1 MNELLEDAF
10 NIFITTFYP
19 ERSINEK
26 QDSLKNYLLDETVI
40 NEIEKKIDLLRNIIQ
55 PVQRTPEWYAFR
67 WNLITASNA
76 YKALDSQASINQLIY
91 EKCQPLKIFEDNDS
105 EIKMVNTNTAM
116 HWGQKYE
123 PLSVMIYED
132 MYNKIKPLLN
142 LKEIDSSDYKKLQ
155 DFIILSLTSG
165 YWIPPRRSQDWTE
178 LKIKNIDK
186 ASDNYIDKNS
196 FVFNKYKTAKFY
208 ETQKVDIPKGFKAIL
223 TKYLKLNNNEYLI
236 TDDKGNKLTNV
247 RLTQKLN
254 HIFGNNISTSMLRH
268 IYLTEKLKD
277 VHKLAELDKLAQ
289 DMGHSVSEAME
300 YVKH

>member
-1 MNELLEDAF
+1 LLEDKAPSSRK
-10 NIFITTFYP
+10 TT
-19 ERSINEK
+19 
-26 QDSLKNYLLDETVI
+26 
-40 NEIEKKIDLLRNIIQ
+40 
-55 PVQRTPEWYAFR
+55 YAA
-67 WNLITASNA
+67 LIAIAKENDK
-76 YKALDSQASINQLIY
+76 YKKALLTDGKAYDQ
-91 EKCQPLKIFEDNDS
+91 F
-105 EIKMVNTNTAM
+105 IKTQTKTEVQETN
-116 HWGQKYE
+116 WKSFDE
-123 PLSVMIYED
+123 VKKIYED
-132 MYNKIKPLLN
+132 MYSKVKPLLN
-142 LKEIDSSDYKKLQ
+142 LKEIDASDYKKLQ

-186 ASDNYIDKNS
+186 EKDNYIDKNS
-196 FVFNKYKTAKFY
+196 FVFNKFKTAKFY

-223 TKYLKLNNNEYLI
+223 TKYLKLNKNDYLI

-277 VHKLAELDKLAQ
+277 VPKLAELDKLAH

>member
-1 MNELLEDAF
+1 MEEVIKSNKPNITASTLKTYMSLLRSLYFKEHEKGTEIKPAWFNNQDEIIKLLEDKAPSSRK
-10 NIFITTFYP
+10 TT
-19 ERSINEK
+19 
-26 QDSLKNYLLDETVI
+26 
-40 NEIEKKIDLLRNIIQ
+40 
-55 PVQRTPEWYAFR
+55 YAA
-67 WNLITASNA
+67 LIAIAKENDK
-76 YKALDSQASINQLIY
+76 YKKALLSDGKTYDQ
-91 EKCQPLKIFEDNDS
+91 F
-105 EIKMVNTNTAM
+105 IKTQTKTEAQESNWKSFDEV
-116 HWGQKYE
+116 KK
-123 PLSVMIYED
+123 IYED
-132 MYNKIKPLLN
+132 MYNKVKPLLN

-186 ASDNYIDKNS
+186 SKDNYIDKNS
-196 FVFNKYKTAKFY
+196 FVLNKFKTSKFY
-208 ETQKVDIPKGFKAIL
+208 DTQKVDIPKGFKTIL

-277 VHKLAELDKLAQ
+277 IPKIAELEKLAQ

>member
-1 MNELLEDAF
+1 MEEVIKSNKPNISASSLKTYLSLLRSLYFKEHEKGSEIKTEWFNNQDKIMQLLEDKAPSSRK
-10 NIFITTFYP
+10 TT
-19 ERSINEK
+19 
-26 QDSLKNYLLDETVI
+26 
-40 NEIEKKIDLLRNIIQ
+40 
-55 PVQRTPEWYAFR
+55 YAA
-67 WNLITASNA
+67 LIAIAKENDK
-76 YKALDSQASINQLIY
+76 YKKALINDGKTYDQFIKTQTKTEVQ
-91 EKCQPLKIFEDNDS
+91 EKNWKSFDD
-105 EIKMVNTNTAM
+105 IK
-116 HWGQKYE
+116 K
-123 PLSVMIYED
+123 IYED
-132 MYNKIKPLLN
+132 MYNKVKPLLN
-142 LKEIDSSDYKKLQ
+142 LKEIDSNDYKKLQ

-186 ASDNYIDKNS
+186 EKDNYIDKNS
-196 FVFNKYKTAKFY
+196 FVFNKFKTAKFY

-223 TKYLKLNNNEYLI
+223 TKYLKLNKNDYLI

-277 VHKLAELDKLAQ
+277 VPKLAELDKLAH

>member
-1 MNELLEDAF
+1 MEEVIKTNKPNITASTLKTYMSLLRSLYFKEHEKGSEIKPEWFNNQDDIIKLLEDKAPSSRK
-10 NIFITTFYP
+10 TT
-19 ERSINEK
+19 
-26 QDSLKNYLLDETVI
+26 
-40 NEIEKKIDLLRNIIQ
+40 
-55 PVQRTPEWYAFR
+55 YAA
-67 WNLITASNA
+67 LIAISKENDK
-76 YKALDSQASINQLIY
+76 YKKALLTDGKTYDQFIKSQTKTEVQ
-91 EKCQPLKIFEDNDS
+91 EKNWKSFDDV
-105 EIKMVNTNTAM
+105 K
-116 HWGQKYE
+116 K
-123 PLSVMIYED
+123 IYED

-178 LKIKNIDK
+178 LKIKNVDK
-186 ASDNYIDKNS
+186 TKDNYIDKNS
-196 FVFNKYKTAKFY
+196 FVFNKYKTSKFY

-223 TKYLKLNNNEYLI
+223 TKYLKLNNNDYLI

-268 IYLTEKLKD
+268 IYLTERLKD
-277 VHKLAELDKLAQ
+277 IPKIAELEKLQ
-289 DMGHSVSEAME
+289 SEMGQGTLSQQLE

>member
-1 MNELLEDAF
+1 MEEVIKTNKPNITASTLKTYMSLLRSLYFKEHEKGTEIKPAWFNNQDEIIKLLEDKAPSSRK
-10 NIFITTFYP
+10 TT
-19 ERSINEK
+19 
-26 QDSLKNYLLDETVI
+26 
-40 NEIEKKIDLLRNIIQ
+40 
-55 PVQRTPEWYAFR
+55 YAA
-67 WNLITASNA
+67 LIAIAKENDK
-76 YKALDSQASINQLIY
+76 YKKALLSDGKTYDQ
-91 EKCQPLKIFEDNDS
+91 F
-105 EIKMVNTNTAM
+105 IKTQTKTEAQESNWKSFDEV
-116 HWGQKYE
+116 KK
-123 PLSVMIYED
+123 IYED
-132 MYNKIKPLLN
+132 MYSKVKPLLN
-142 LKEIDSSDYKKLQ
+142 LKEIDASDYKKLQ

-186 ASDNYIDKNS
+186 EKDNYIDKNS

-208 ETQKVDIPKGFKAIL
+208 ETQKVDIPKGFKTIL

-277 VHKLAELDKLAQ
+277 IPKLEELDKLQ
-289 DMGHSVSEAME
+289 SDMGQGTLKQQLE

>member
-1 MNELLEDAF
+1 MEEVIKSNKPNITASTLKTYMSLLRSLYFKEHEKGTEIKPAWFNNQDEIIKLLEDKAPSSRK
-10 NIFITTFYP
+10 TT
-19 ERSINEK
+19 
-26 QDSLKNYLLDETVI
+26 
-40 NEIEKKIDLLRNIIQ
+40 
-55 PVQRTPEWYAFR
+55 YAA
-67 WNLITASNA
+67 LIAIAKENDK
-76 YKALDSQASINQLIY
+76 YKKALLSDGKTYDQ
-91 EKCQPLKIFEDNDS
+91 F
-105 EIKMVNTNTAM
+105 IKTQTKTEAQESNWKSFDEV
-116 HWGQKYE
+116 KK
-123 PLSVMIYED
+123 IYED
-132 MYNKIKPLLN
+132 MYNKVKPLLN
-142 LKEIDSSDYKKLQ
+142 LKEIDSNDYKKLQ

-186 ASDNYIDKNS
+186 AKDNYIDKNS

-208 ETQKVDIPKGFKAIL
+208 ETQKVDIPKGFKTIL

-268 IYLTEKLKD
+268 IYLTERLKD
-277 VHKLAELDKLAQ
+277 IPKISELDKLAQ

>member
-1 MNELLEDAF
+1 MEEVIKTNKPNITASTLKTYMSLLRSLYFKEHEKGTEIKPAWFNNQDDIIKLLEDKAPSSRK
-10 NIFITTFYP
+10 TT
-19 ERSINEK
+19 
-26 QDSLKNYLLDETVI
+26 
-40 NEIEKKIDLLRNIIQ
+40 
-55 PVQRTPEWYAFR
+55 YAA
-67 WNLITASNA
+67 LIAIAKENDK
-76 YKALDSQASINQLIY
+76 YKKALLSDGKTYDQ
-91 EKCQPLKIFEDNDS
+91 F
-105 EIKMVNTNTAM
+105 IKTQTKTEAQENNWKSFDEV
-116 HWGQKYE
+116 KK
-123 PLSVMIYED
+123 IYED
-132 MYNKIKPLLN
+132 MYNKVKPLLN

-186 ASDNYIDKNS
+186 AKDNYIDKNS

-208 ETQKVDIPKGFKAIL
+208 ETQKVDIPKGFKTIL
-223 TKYLKLNNNEYLI
+223 TKFLKLNNNEYLI

-277 VHKLAELDKLAQ
+277 IPKLAELEKLQ
-289 DMGHSVSEAME
+289 SEMGQGTLSQQLE

>member
-1 MNELLEDAF
+1 MDEIIKSNKPNISASSLKTYMSLLRSLYFKNHEKGTEIKPDWFNNQDEIIKFLEDKAPSSRK
-10 NIFITTFYP
+10 TT
-19 ERSINEK
+19 
-26 QDSLKNYLLDETVI
+26 
-40 NEIEKKIDLLRNIIQ
+40 
-55 PVQRTPEWYAFR
+55 YAA
-67 WNLITASNA
+67 LIAIAKENDK
-76 YKALDSQASINQLIY
+76 YKKALLTDGKAYDQ
-91 EKCQPLKIFEDNDS
+91 F
-105 EIKMVNTNTAM
+105 IKTQTKTEVQETN
-116 HWGQKYE
+116 WKSFDE
-123 PLSVMIYED
+123 VKKIYED
-132 MYNKIKPLLN
+132 MYSKVKPLLN
-142 LKEIDSSDYKKLQ
+142 LKEIDASDYKKLQ

-186 ASDNYIDKNS
+186 EKDNYIDKNS
-196 FVFNKYKTAKFY
+196 FVFNKFKTAKFY
-208 ETQKVDIPKGFKAIL
+208 ETQKVDIPKGFKTIL

-277 VHKLAELDKLAQ
+277 VPKLAELEKLAQ

>member
-1 MNELLEDAF
+1 MEDVIKSNKPNISASTLKTYMSLLRSLYFKKHEKGSEIKTEWFNDQDEIMKLLEDKAASSRKTTYAAL
-10 NIFITTFYP
+10 IAITKENDKY
-19 ERSINEK
+19 K
-26 QDSLKNYLLDETVI
+26 
-40 NEIEKKIDLLRNIIQ
+40 
-55 PVQRTPEWYAFR
+55 
-67 WNLITASNA
+67 
-76 YKALDSQASINQLIY
+76 KALISDGKTYDQFIKTQTKTEVQ
-91 EKCQPLKIFEDNDS
+91 EKNWKSFDD
-105 EIKMVNTNTAM
+105 IK
-116 HWGQKYE
+116 K
-123 PLSVMIYED
+123 IYED

-178 LKIKNIDK
+178 LKIKNVDK
-186 ASDNYIDKNS
+186 ATDNYIDKNS

-223 TKYLKLNNNEYLI
+223 TKYLKLNKNEYLI

-277 VHKLAELDKLAQ
+277 IPKISELDKLQA
-289 DMGHSVSEAME
+289 DMGQGTLSQQLE